1 MDEWDYQ
8 PTADFD
14 KTPLEKLATFP
25 RHPDMYLYGE
35 RQIVHLCIRAWMR
48 NYHRYRNTGRER
60 LPLDRPFAMVAN
72 HASHLDAVTLLSALP
87 LMRIQKAYP
96 AAAKDYFFTNTPKI
110 AFSAVVMN
118 AMPFDRKE
126 NPRESLALCR
136 ELLETPGHV
145 LILFPEGTRSTT
157 GELGAFKP
165 GIGFLTAGTNI
176 AVVPCFLEGGY
187 RAWPKGAFLPRPR
200 KLTLRIGEPM
210 SFADVPADKDGA
222 KIVAARL
229 RDAVAAL
236 SGATTPHPPTAP
248 SPLTRGEG

>member
-1 MDEWDYQ
+1 MEDWDYQ

-14 KTPLEKLATFP
+14 KTPLEKLSTFP
-25 RHPDMYLYGE
+25 RHPDMFVYGV
-35 RQIVHLCIRAWMR
+35 RLVLHAIVRAWLR
-48 NYHRYRNTGRER
+48 IYHRFRIVGRER

-87 LMRIQKAYP
+87 LLRIQNAYP
-96 AAAKDYFFTNTPKI
+96 AAAKDYFFTSLSKI

-126 NPRESLALCR
+126 NPRESLELCR

-145 LILFPEGTRSTT
+145 LILFPEGTRSTS

-176 AVVPCFLEGGY
+176 AVVPCFLEGAY
-187 RAWPKGAFLPRPR
+187 RAWPKGVLLPRPR

-210 SFADVPADKDGA
+210 TFADLPADKDGA
-222 KIVAARL
+222 KLVAARL
-229 RDAVAAL
+229 RDAVISLA
-236 SGATTPHPPTAP
+236 
-248 SPLTRGEG
+248 GEGR